1 MLADR
6 RVRAPGGDLGRPFW
20 GVDVGNY
27 NPLRTAVENARRIV
41 KGRRVR
47 TDHRGDAR
55 CMGSHADLRCRVQ
68 DHGVWG
74 DWSAELEDDGF
85 LDIQLRF
92 RHGGQTTLKM
102 LIFSQAC

>member
-1 MLADR
+1 MQSRTFPGDSGVTDS
-6 RVRAPGGDLGRPFW
+6 VRS
-20 GVDVGNY
+20 GNSSSAY
-27 NPLRTAVENARRIV
+27 
-41 KGRRVR
+41 
-47 TDHRGDAR
+47 HRGDSR

-92 RHGGQTTLKM
+92 RHGGQTALKM
-102 LIFSQAC
+102 LIFSEAC